1 MRDRS
6 SSEDNNYPKGS
17 SSAKKQ
23 QVQKNKQNNYTFED
37 GQYFF
42 EVNTDFLLNF
52 KLTSF
57 KKVSVSKFKG
67 NVIISIREFFSKDG
81 QSLPTKKGITLQLDN
96 WEKFKQY
103 IAEIDECVNKLKK

>member
-6 SSEDNNYPKGS
+6 SSEDNNYAKES

-42 EVNTDFLLNF
+42 E
-52 KLTSF
+52 LTSF

-67 NVIISIREFFSKDG
+67 NVMISLREFFSKDG

>member
-6 SSEDNNYPKGS
+6 SSEEDNYVKQS
-17 SSAKKQ
+17 SSVKQ
-23 QVQKNKQNNYTFED
+23 LQVQKNKQSNYTFED

-42 EVNTDFLLNF
+42 E
-52 KLTSF
+52 LTSL

-67 NVIISIREFFSKDG
+67 NVMISIREYFNKDG